1 MATAVVP
8 LQQIK
13 LTQGPTPFT
22 AEQRYWKS
30 FKNQLLFSLPSN
42 KAVTHISSPSS
53 LSSPFGSPT
62 NDLFAVTSGTR
73 IQLYSIR
80 TRKLVK
86 SISRFG
92 DIARSGEIRRDGRIL
107 VAGEDTGR
115 IQVFDV
121 GSRSILRTWS
131 QHKQPVWSTQF
142 SPSEL
147 TCLLSASDDRTV
159 RLWDLTA
166 NDPTTTFHGHS
177 DYVRSATFLPGSMAN
192 LIASGSY
199 DSTVKIWD
207 PRTGAGTAA
216 MTFKHAD
223 PVESVLALPSGTTL
237 LAAAGNSI
245 SVLDL
250 VAGRPLHLISNHQKT
265 VTSLALA
272 SGGRR
277 VLSGGLDGHVKVY
290 ETTGWNVV
298 NTTKYPAPI
307 LSLQVVGA
315 GHGTDAVDRH
325 LAVGMSSGALSIRT
339 RLTGAEA
346 AKAKEREKEMEA
358 LLAGTI
364 GAHDAQKARKKRTL
378 TLRQRLDLVGEG
390 ADVVIADERS
400 ARPKRERGWQRDLR
414 HGFFAAALDAVVDRK
429 SAEYKPL
436 TVLTVLTTLRHRS
449 ALRAALEGRD
459 ERGVQPVLQWVC
471 RHITDP
477 RYVSIC
483 AEVGILLLDLY
494 AQHVDESAEL
504 WEGFRGLRRKVRY
517 EVERAQQ
524 ASQTSGM
531 VESLMMGAA

>member
-1 MATAVVP
+1 MATSVVP
-8 LQQIK
+8 LQQVK
-13 LTQGPTPFT
+13 LTQGPSPFT

-42 KAVTHISSPSS
+42 KAVTHISSPANASALLAS
-53 LSSPFGSPT
+53 AT

-121 GSRSILRTWS
+121 GSRSILRTWNH
-131 QHKQPVWSTQF
+131 HKQPVWTTKF

-147 TCLLSASDDRTV
+147 TTL
-159 RLWDLTA
+159 
-166 NDPTTTFHGHS
+166 
-177 DYVRSATFLPGSMAN
+177 
-192 LIASGSY
+192 
-199 DSTVKIWD
+199 
-207 PRTGAGTAA
+207 
-216 MTFKHAD
+216 MT
-223 PVESVLALPSGTTL
+223 LPSGTTL
-237 LAAAGNSI
+237 LAAASNTI

-265 VTSLALA
+265 VTSLSLA

-277 VLSGGLDGHVKVY
+277 VLSGALDGHVKVF

-307 LSLQVVGA
+307 LSLEVVGA
-315 GHGTDAVDRH
+315 GHGADAVDRH
-325 LAVGMSSGALSIRT
+325 LAVGMASGALSIRT

-358 LLAGTI
+358 LLAGNI
-364 GAHDAQKARKKRTL
+364 AAHDAKNNKKKRTL
-378 TLRQRLDLVGEG
+378 SLRKRLDLVGES
-390 ADVVIADERS
+390 ADVVIAEERTTT
-400 ARPKRERGWQRDLR
+400 KKERQWQRDLR
-414 HGFFAAALDAVVDRK
+414 HGLYATALDAVLDRR
-429 SAEYKPL
+429 SLEYKPV
-436 TVLTVLTTLRHRS
+436 TVLTVLVTLRHRN
-449 ALRAALEGRD
+449 ALQAALEGRD
-459 ERGVQPVLQWVC
+459 EHTVQPVLQWVC
-471 RHITDP
+471 KHIMDP
-477 RYVSIC
+477 RYVNIC

-494 AQHVDESAEL
+494 AQYVDESAEL
-504 WEGFRGLRRKVRY
+504 WEGFRALRRKVRY

-524 ASQTSGM
+524 ASQTNGM
-531 VESLMMGAA
+531 AESLMMGAA

>member
-1 MATAVVP
+1 MATSVVP
-8 LQQIK
+8 LQQVK
-13 LTQGPTPFT
+13 LTQGPSPFT

-42 KAVTHISSPSS
+42 KAVTHISSPANASALLAS
-53 LSSPFGSPT
+53 AT

-121 GSRSILRTWS
+121 GSRSILRTWNH
-131 QHKQPVWSTQF
+131 HKQPVWTTKF

-147 TCLLSASDDRTV
+147 TTLMSASDDRTV

-166 NDPTTTFHGHS
+166 NDPTTTFHGHT

-192 LIASGSY
+192 LLASGSY

-207 PRTGAGTAA
+207 PRTGTGAAA

-223 PVESVLALPSGTTL
+223 PVETVLALPSGTTL
-237 LAAAGNSI
+237 LAAASNTI

-265 VTSLALA
+265 VTSLSLA

-277 VLSGGLDGHVKVY
+277 VLSGALDGHVKVF

-307 LSLQVVGA
+307 LSLEVVGA
-315 GHGTDAVDRH
+315 GHGADAVDRH
-325 LAVGMSSGALSIRT
+325 LAVGMASGALSIRT

-358 LLAGTI
+358 LLAGNI
-364 GAHDAQKARKKRTL
+364 AAHDAKNNKKKRTL
-378 TLRQRLDLVGEG
+378 SLRKRLDLVGES
-390 ADVVIADERS
+390 ADVVIAEERTTT
-400 ARPKRERGWQRDLR
+400 KKERQWQRDLR
-414 HGFFAAALDAVVDRK
+414 HGLYATALDAVLDRR
-429 SAEYKPL
+429 SLEYKPV
-436 TVLTVLTTLRHRS
+436 TVLTVLVTLRHRN
-449 ALRAALEGRD
+449 ALQAALEGRD
-459 ERGVQPVLQWVC
+459 EHTVQPVLQWVC
-471 RHITDP
+471 KHIMDP
-477 RYVSIC
+477 RYVNIC

-494 AQHVDESAEL
+494 AQYVDESAEL
-504 WEGFRGLRRKVRY
+504 WEGFRALRRKVRY

-524 ASQTSGM
+524 ASQTNGM
-531 VESLMMGAA
+531 AESLMMGAA